1 MSGIR
6 VSRLPRDTGP
16 AGWSKLLPPGPEIP
30 PLEGDQAADWLVIG
44 AGFAGLAAARRLS
57 RNNPGDSI
65 VLLDA
70 VRIGEGPVGRNS
82 GFMIDLPHVLT
93 SDNYTG
99 AEGSQQNDT
108 RANRAAINF
117 AIEAAQEYGLPD
129 EAIRVAGKVNG
140 AATSK
145 GQVHNEN
152 YARHL
157 DAIGEPYRMLDASE
171 MRDLTGSDYYL
182 GGLFTPGTAMLQPAM
197 YARGIANGLIGNRVR
212 VHDRSPV
219 QQLTRENGAWTARTA
234 RGSVTAPK
242 VILAVNG
249 HVQSF
254 GGFRNRLMHVMLYAS
269 MTRALTDAEATRLG
283 GEANWGITPSDPMG
297 TTVRRIS
304 GTGGHRIVI
313 RNRCTW
319 APTLELGRDD
329 IGRIAADH
337 DRSFRNRFPDLAD
350 VEMAYRWAGR
360 LCLSRND
367 APAFGEIDDGLYSA
381 CCQNGLGSAKGTYS
395 GIAAADLASERDTEF
410 TRHMT
415 AKPEPQKLLPAPLMR
430 IGAPATIRWRELM
443 AGREI

>member
-1 MSGIR
+1 MPDIH
-6 VSRLPRDTGP
+6 VSRLPRDTGK
-16 AGWSKLLPPGPEIP
+16 AGWNELLPPAPEIP
-30 PLEGDQAADWLVIG
+30 PQEGEQIVDWLVIG

-57 RNNPGDSI
+57 QNNPGDSI

-93 SDNYTG
+93 SGDYTASDG
-99 AEGSQQNDT
+99 GQQNDT
-108 RANRAAINF
+108 RANRAAIRF
-117 AIEAAQEYGLPD
+117 ATEAAQEYGLPD

-140 AATSK
+140 AATSR
-145 GQVHNEN
+145 GQAQNQS

-171 MRDLTGSDYYL
+171 MHDLTGSEYYL
-182 GGLFTPGTAMLQPAM
+182 GGLFTPGTAMLQPALF
-197 YARGIANGLIGNRVR
+197 ARGIANGLISNRVR

-219 QQLTRENGAWTARTA
+219 LKMTRTGGGWTATTP

-269 MTRALTDAEATRLG
+269 MTRALTDAETARLG
-283 GEANWGITPSDPMG
+283 GDANWGITPSDPMG

-304 GTGGHRIVI
+304 GTGGHRIIV

-337 DRSFRNRFPDLAD
+337 DRSFRNRFPDLANVD
-350 VEMAYRWAGR
+350 MEYRWAGR

-367 APAFGEIDDGLYSA
+367 APAFGEIDDGLFSA

-395 GIAAADLASERDTEF
+395 GIAAADLASGRTTEF

-415 AKPEPQKLLPAPLMR
+415 GKPAPQKLLPAPLIG